1 MGFLSYYNM
10 DNTNFNK
17 FTPLFGFVGC
27 VSSSNNE
34 NLQLVHDY
42 GKLCSTLIGLG
53 GKVHVNEVYMESLK
67 NQVIAWKPYNHNSPI
82 WAFDKV
88 SNNQAIGLD

>member
-1 MGFLSYYNM
+1 M
-10 DNTNFNK
+10 DSTNFN

-27 VSSSNNE
+27 VSSSYNE

-42 GKLCSTLIGLG
+42 GKLCSTFVGLG
-53 GKVHVNEVYMESLK
+53 GKVHVNEVYMESLN
-67 NQVIAWKPYNHNSPI
+67 NQVNAWKPYNHNSPT

-88 SNNQAIGLD
+88 INNQAIGIDWNQIK